1 MASTSWKRWTH
12 AGTALVV
19 SAALVAVCDKG
30 VGPLPPNGPTFNPGT
45 GVWTAA
51 EDAKLPTSQ
60 TLHIPGLNKPVQVS
74 FDAQGTAYI
83 HAQTDHDLFLTLG
96 YLHAKNRLFQMDLM
110 RRQGEGRLSEIV
122 GKAALPSDAFELQLG
137 LLRTA
142 QQSWQQMAQDDPARS
157 ALLAYTAGVN
167 ACIQEDERT
176 GQLPLMFKL
185 SATNR
190 RPGPRWIHWSSRVT

>member
-1 MASTSWKRWTH
+1 MDSGGGRQTSHVADPAHPWT
-12 AGTALVV
+12 
-19 SAALVAVCDKG
+19 D
-30 VGPLPPNGPTFNPGT
+30 
-45 GVWTAA
+45 
-51 EDAKLPTSQ
+51 
-60 TLHIPGLNKPVQVS
+60 KPVQVS